1 MDSANR
7 ISFRKTK
14 KAGVFMKERLKLAI
28 GLFSGLAFAS
38 AALLLLIFFWGRI
51 YSPPYISTQ
60 PGPSSSP
67 IAQTTATPNDLEK
80 LTARVDA
87 LETDTTYNVKVF
99 EWKLDQKLLIFG
111 WVALAIS
118 LAGAALGIKTF
129 NDLEKVIDEE
139 VRRALDK
146 ALYRLDPTN
155 LSIWVVSYEQ
165 KIDFRGD
172 AILDEAGRQRLDE
185 NRHPMFETIHSDVS
199 EEMKKVR
206 ERIQLTGLLN
216 CKFLRQPDQNC
227 YDGVTILPVFDRE
240 MEEEFRDFL
249 ERNKNNLDP
258 ERAAFVLYTKD
269 HYVSQTLTL
278 AKYVNLATANMLPTI
293 TSMIL
298 TVGRGLSKARIIETE
313 EKKK

>member
-1 MDSANR
+1 MGILFNHRESHHVPHYR
-7 ISFRKTK
+7 ES
-14 KAGVFMKERLKLAI
+14 GCLMKERTKLAI
-28 GLFSGLAFAS
+28 AALTGLACS
-38 AALLLLIFFWGRI
+38 AALLFFLIFFWGSL
-51 YSPPYISTQ
+51 YPFPTST
-60 PGPSSSP
+60 SSP
-67 IAQTTATPNDLEK
+67 AITPATTPADLGELTTRVENLENDQ
-80 LTARVDA
+80 A
-87 LETDTTYNVKVF
+87 YNLKTF
-99 EWKLDQKLLIFG
+99 EWKLDQKLLILG

-118 LAGAALGIKTF
+118 LAGGVIGVKTF
-129 NDLEKVIDEE
+129 NDLEKVINEE

-146 ALYRLDPTN
+146 ALYHLDPTN

-172 AILDEAGRQRLDE
+172 AILDEEGRQRLDE
-185 NRHPMFETIHSDVS
+185 NRRPMFETIHSDVS
-199 EEMKKVR
+199 EEMKKAR
-206 ERIQLTGLLN
+206 ERIRLTGLLN
-216 CKFLRQPDQNC
+216 TKFLRQPDHNC
-227 YDGVTILPVFDRE
+227 YDGVTVLPVFNRE
-240 MEEEFRDFL
+240 MEQEFRDFL

-298 TVGRGLSKARIIETE
+298 TVGRGLSKARIVESE

>member
-1 MDSANR
+1 
-7 ISFRKTK
+7 
-14 KAGVFMKERLKLAI
+14 MKERLKLAI
-28 GLFSGLAFAS
+28 GLFSGFAFA
-38 AALLLLIFFWGRI
+38 AALLLLLIFFWGRF

-60 PGPSSSP
+60 PKPP
-67 IAQTTATPNDLEK
+67 PAAPTTSTPDDLGK
-80 LTARVDA
+80 ITARVEA
-87 LETDTTYNVKVF
+87 LETDNAYNLKVF
-99 EWKLDQKLLIFG
+99 EWKLDQKLLILG

-118 LAGAALGIKTF
+118 LAGGALGIKTF
-129 NDLEKVIDEE
+129 NDLEKVINEE

-155 LSIWVVSYEQ
+155 LSIWIVSYEQ

-172 AILDEAGRQRLDE
+172 AILDEEGRTRIGD
-185 NRHPMFETIHSDVS
+185 NRQPMFETIHSDVS
-199 EEMKKVR
+199 DEMKKAQ

-216 CKFLRQPDQNC
+216 TKFLRQPDQNC
-227 YDGVTILPVFDRE
+227 YDGVTVLPIFDRE
-240 MEEEFRDFL
+240 MEEEFRNFL
-249 ERNKNNLDP
+249 ERNQANLDP

-269 HYVSQTLTL
+269 HHVSQTLTL

-298 TVGRGLSKARIIETE
+298 TVGRGLSKARLADPE